1 MRIGSLFVA
10 AVVGFTML
18 LAQGVAAAE
27 IKVVSVTPLK
37 TTLDELGPQF
47 ELTTGHKLTIKYDV
61 SAALKRQIEAGEP
74 FDVALIVAPI
84 IDDLLRQGKVA
95 AGTRADIARGAIGVA
110 VKRGAAKPDINSAEA
125 FKRALLNAK
134 SIAYSAEGASGIYFT
149 GLLERLGIV
158 AETKPKLRPMSAG
171 AVVQPVAKGEVEIAV
186 ASVPT
191 VLREPGAE
199 LVGRLPPELQ
209 HYVVYTGGVGAAAKD
224 AQAAKALVEF
234 LSAPAAMSVMNSKG
248 LEPVAP

>member
-1 MRIGSLFVA
+1 
-10 AVVGFTML
+10 ML
-18 LAQGVAAAE
+18 LAQGGAAGE
-27 IKVVSVTPLK
+27 IRVLSVTPFK

-61 SAALKRQIEAGEP
+61 SAGLKRRIEAGEP
-74 FDVALIVAPI
+74 FDVALILAPI
-84 IDDLLRQGKVA
+84 IDDLLKQGKVA
-95 AGTRADIARGAIGVA
+95 AVTRADIARGAIGVA

-125 FKRALLNAK
+125 FKRTLLNAK

-158 AETKPKLRPMSAG
+158 AETKLKLRPMGAG

-186 ASVPT
+186 GSIPT
-191 VLREPGAE
+191 ILREPGAE

-209 HYVVYTGGVGAAAKD
+209 YYVVYTGGVAAAAKD
-224 AQAAKALVEF
+224 AEAAKTFVNF
-234 LSAPAAMSVMNSKG
+234 LTAPAAMSVMKSKG
-248 LEPVAP
+248 LEGVTP